1 MPAVLVA
8 PVVAQGVATAGLL
21 AGGVLLKSFLDWE
34 ERQREQ
40 ADYNRCPTCNGRG
53 RVPCFCQRWSDGD
66 VGCSTCAGSGEMQCN
81 SCGGGGTGVPIPI
94 KIRADEGTRS
104 SSNGGF
110 RIDRMSR
117 FVRPPSSRG
126 AAAGAVSGVSAFR
139 RGTGISSLKTD
150 VSGNATSMKTVA
162 RPASSSRMASA
173 FPKK

>member
-8 PVVAQGVATAGLL
+8 PVVVQGVATAGLL

-94 KIRADEGTRS
+94 KIRADEGTGS
-104 SSNGGF
+104 SSNGGY

-117 FVRPPSSRG
+117 FIRPSSSRG
-126 AAAGAVSGVSAFR
+126 AAAGAVSGASVFS
-139 RGTGISSLKTD
+139 RGTGISSLRTD
-150 VSGNATSMKTVA
+150 AQMGTATSMKTAA
-162 RPASSSRMASA
+162 RPASTRTVSA